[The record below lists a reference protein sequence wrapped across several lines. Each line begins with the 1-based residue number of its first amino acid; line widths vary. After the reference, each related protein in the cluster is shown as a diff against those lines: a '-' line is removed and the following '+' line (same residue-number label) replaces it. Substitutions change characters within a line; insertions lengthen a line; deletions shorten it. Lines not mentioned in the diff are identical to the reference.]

1 MCNFTQKKFNVYLRV
16 KKISLLLYVCL
27 KGTKTGASLPAIFLT
42 GMKPDKFVLALIGT
56 VVLAWFIP
64 QFASGIPGSVL
75 RQASTLGIGFIFF
88 FYGLRLSPAK
98 IRMGLGNWR
107 LHLLVQATTFVLFPL
122 IILAFYPFI
131 QQQRHEILWLGL
143 FFLAALPSTVS
154 FSVIMTSMGRGN
166 IPAAIFNASISGI
179 IGVLVTPLWM
189 GLFLQQT
196 EVGFDFSEIY
206 LKLFLQIILPVTV
219 GVLLQSRWHGFTAKY
234 ARGLSIFDQ
243 LVILLIVYNS
253 FARSFGDSVFASVH
267 LVDLILLVVFV
278 VLLLFLVY
286 GIVFLIA
293 GWINF
298 NREDKITALFCGS
311 TKSLVHGSV
320 FARVL
325 FNDFAFAGM
334 MLVPLMLFHALQI
347 FILSIVAARFGRV
360 EPESAL

>member
-1 MCNFTQKKFNVYLRV
+1 
-16 KKISLLLYVCL
+16 
-27 KGTKTGASLPAIFLT
+27 
-42 GMKPDKFVLALIGT
+42 MKPDKFVFALIGT
-56 VVLAWFIP
+56 VVLAWFLPRSATDIT
-64 QFASGIPGSVL
+64 GLVL
-75 RQASTLGIGFIFF
+75 RQASTFGIGFIFF
-88 FYGLRLSPAK
+88 FYGLRLSPEK
-98 IRMGLGNWR
+98 IRLGLGNWR

-131 QQQRHEILWLGL
+131 QNQRHEILWLGL

-196 EVGFDFSEIY
+196 EAGFDFSEIY
-206 LKLFLQIILPVTV
+206 LKLFLQIILPVIV
-219 GVLLQSRWHGFTAKY
+219 GVLLQSRWHGFTVKY
-234 ARGLSIFDQ
+234 AKGLSIFDQ

-267 LVDLILLVVFV
+267 VLDLFLLAGFV
-278 VLLLFLVY
+278 ILLLFLIY
-286 GIVFLIA
+286 GIVYLLTGLFK
-293 GWINF
+293 F
-298 NREDKITALFCGS
+298 NRDDRVTALFCGS

-325 FNDFAFAGM
+325 FNDFAFAGIV
-334 MLVPLMLFHALQI
+334 LVPLMLFHALQI
-347 FILSIVAARFGRV
+347 FILSIVAARFGRID
-360 EPESAL
+360 PET